1 MSDTPASALV
11 EAIAAR
17 PAEQRTDELIGILVD
32 AFEPLI
38 KAAPAAF
45 RTKFRKMAADPFA
58 FYRGSACVF
67 YADVTDDRIDVG
79 DPWTDERTRR
89 VWIQG
94 DLHCQNFGTY
104 MDSSGVLVFDVNDY
118 DEAYVGHYTWDLQ
131 RLAAS
136 LALLGFGKALSDATI
151 ERMIRTVSGA
161 YLGTVRRF
169 AEHAGDEEFRLTL
182 DSATGVLRN
191 VLLDS
196 RMQTRIA
203 LLQRTTTIRDAD
215 RVFREGPGV
224 RLLDAAEKDAVEAA
238 FRGYLETIPEG
249 KRKDVHS
256 YVVKDIVG
264 RSGFGIGSAGL
275 PAYNLLVEG
284 ATQALEN
291 DVVLSMKQGNIAA
304 PSRVVPDPEI
314 REYFQHHGHRT
325 AVSQRALQAH
335 ADPWLGWT
343 EIDGVGQVVQELS
356 PYENDIDW
364 SDVNEPADI
373 LPLLDQL
380 GQAVA
385 KVHCV
390 SDADSEQS
398 LVKFQTEDAILAAI
412 GDRDEEFATDL
423 VTFGLGYARQVR
435 DDHRLF
441 VDAFRNGRIPGVD
454 GG

>member
-1 MSDTPASALV
+1 MTRLPESPVPT
-11 EAIAAR
+11 AIAAR
-17 PAEQRTDELIGILVD
+17 PADERSAHLVGILVD

-38 KAAPAAF
+38 KADPVAF
-45 RTKFRKMAADPFA
+45 RSKFRKMAADPFA

-67 YADVTDDRIDVG
+67 YADVTDERIGAD

-136 LALLGFGKALSDATI
+136 LALLGFGKALSDLTI
-151 ERMIRTVSGA
+151 ARMIRTVADA
-161 YLGTVRRF
+161 YLGMVARF
-169 AEHAGDEEFRLTL
+169 AEHVGDEDFRLTL
-182 DSATGVLRN
+182 DSASGVLRD
-191 VLLDS
+191 VLLDA

-203 LLQRTTTIRDAD
+203 LLQRTTTIRNAD

-224 RLLDAAEKDAVEAA
+224 RLLGATEKDRVEAA
-238 FRGYLETIPEG
+238 FRRYLETIPVG

-291 DVVLSMKQGNIAA
+291 DVVLSMKQGNVAA
-304 PSRVVPDPEI
+304 PSRVVPDPDI
-314 REYFQHHGHRT
+314 RDYFQHHGHRT
-325 AVSQRALQAH
+325 VVSQRALQAH

-343 EIDGVGQVVQELS
+343 EIDGFGQVVQELS

-398 LVKFQTEDAILAAI
+398 LVKFQTEDAILSAV
-412 GDRDEEFATDL
+412 GDRGPQFADDL
-423 VTFGLGYARQVR
+423 VAFGLAYAKQVR
-435 DDHRLF
+435 DDHRHF

>member
-1 MSDTPASALV
+1 MTGVATSPVVA
-11 EAIAAR
+11 AIAAR
-17 PAEQRTDELIGILVD
+17 PTSARSQQLVD
-32 AFEPLI
+32 VLVAAFEPLI
-38 KAAPAAF
+38 KADPAAF
-45 RTKFRKMAADPFA
+45 RSKFRKMAADPFA
-58 FYRGSACVF
+58 FYRGSACIF
-67 YADVTDDRIDVG
+67 YADVTDGRVDAD

-151 ERMIRTVSGA
+151 ERMIRAVSDA
-161 YLGTVRRF
+161 YLRTVRRF
-169 AEHAGDEEFRLTL
+169 AEHLGDEEFRLTL
-182 DSATGVLRN
+182 GSATGVLRD

-215 RVFREGPGV
+215 RVFRAGPGV
-224 RLLDAAEKDAVEAA
+224 RLLDAGERDTVEEA
-238 FRGYLETIPEG
+238 FRRYLETIPAG

-291 DVVLSMKQGNIAA
+291 DVVLSMKQGNVAA

-314 REYFQHHGHRT
+314 REYFLHHGHRT
-325 AVSQRALQAH
+325 VVSQRALQAH

-398 LVKFQTEDAILAAI
+398 LVKYQTEDAIVAAV
-412 GDRDEEFATDL
+412 GDRDAQFADDL
-423 VTFGLGYARQVR
+423 VGFGLGYARQVR
-435 DDHRLF
+435 DDHRHF

>member
-17 PAEQRTDELIGILVD
+17 PADERSDQLIKILVD
-32 AFEPLI
+32 TFEPLI
-38 KAAPAAF
+38 EAAPAAF

-58 FYRGSACVF
+58 FYRGSACIF
-67 YADVTDDRIDVG
+67 YADVTDPRIDTE

-151 ERMIRTVSGA
+151 ERMIRTVSDA
-161 YLGTVRRF
+161 YLRTVRRF
-169 AEHAGDEEFRLTL
+169 AEHTGDEEFRLTL
-182 DSATGVLRN
+182 DSATGVLRD

-203 LLQRTTTIRDAD
+203 LLQRTTTIRNAD

-224 RLLDAAEKDAVEAA
+224 RPLEGGEKSLVEGA
-238 FRGYLETIPEG
+238 FRKYLETIPEA
-249 KRKDVHS
+249 KRKDVAS

-275 PAYNLLVEG
+275 PAYTLLVEG
-284 ATQALEN
+284 ATQAREN
-291 DVVLSMKQGNIAA
+291 DVVLSMKQGHVAA
-304 PSRVVPDPEI
+304 PSRVIDDPESKG
-314 REYFQHHGHRT
+314 YFQHHGHRT
-325 AVSQRALQAH
+325 VVSQRALQAH

-364 SDVNEPADI
+364 ADVNEPDDI
-373 LPLLDQL
+373 MPLLDQL

-398 LVKFQTEDAILAAI
+398 LVKFQTEDAIVTAV
-412 GDRDEEFATDL
+412 GDRDHEFTADL
-423 VTFGLGYARQVR
+423 VAFGLGYARQVR
-435 DDHRLF
+435 DDHRHF